1 MRRSPIGTIAV
12 ATACALAFA
21 FTVPPAALAQYGK
34 SNWGQIL
41 IAGGRERNTDE
52 DTIDNSVDLY
62 DPASNR
68 FAPEIATTQMKERMR
83 ATATLLDT
91 GPNAGKVLIAGGDNR
106 NGVQRT
112 STELYDP
119 ATNAVADGPAM
130 KSPRSGHT
138 ATVIPSGPN
147 AGKILFAGG
156 MGADGGELASTE
168 LYDPA
173 TNKFFP
179 GPTMR
184 AGCSVCTATVIM
196 SGKHAGNILIAGSDD
211 SRSQKALLEL
221 YDSPVNE
228 FILGP
233 RTNIRGVY
241 SATAIASGK
250 NAGKVLILGG
260 IDTTGQEAIA
270 LTGLYDPGANTFAPG
285 PSVKNIRERHTATVI
300 TSGPG
305 AGRIL
310 IAGGGNWHDHPSLAS
325 TELYDPGSNVFSPG
339 PSMSTGRAGHTAT
352 VIISGKNTG
361 KILIAGGV
369 NSDGVNPVATLSSTE
384 LYDPATNTF
393 APGPKMN
400 LARAD
405 AVAVQLPPAP

>member
-52 DTIDNSVDLY
+52 ETIDNSVDLY

-147 AGKILFAGG
+147 AGKILFAGAWAP
-156 MGADGGELASTE
+156 MAASW
-168 LYDPA
+168 LRP
-173 TNKFFP
+173 
-179 GPTMR
+179 
-184 AGCSVCTATVIM
+184 
-196 SGKHAGNILIAGSDD
+196 
-211 SRSQKALLEL
+211 
-221 YDSPVNE
+221 
-228 FILGP
+228 
-233 RTNIRGVY
+233 
-241 SATAIASGK
+241 
-250 NAGKVLILGG
+250 
-260 IDTTGQEAIA
+260 
-270 LTGLYDPGANTFAPG
+270 
-285 PSVKNIRERHTATVI
+285 
-300 TSGPG
+300 
-305 AGRIL
+305 
-310 IAGGGNWHDHPSLAS
+310 
-325 TELYDPGSNVFSPG
+325 
-339 PSMSTGRAGHTAT
+339 
-352 VIISGKNTG
+352 
-361 KILIAGGV
+361 
-369 NSDGVNPVATLSSTE
+369 SSTI
-384 LYDPATNTF
+384 PAATF
-393 APGPKMN
+393 FRPG
-400 LARAD
+400 RR
-405 AVAVQLPPAP
+405 

>member
-1 MRRSPIGTIAV
+1 M
-12 ATACALAFA
+12 AFA

-112 STELYDP
+112 STELYDL

-196 SGKHAGNILIAGSDD
+196 SGKNAGNILIAGSDD

-250 NAGKVLILGG
+250 NAGKVLILGRNRYYRSG
-260 IDTTGQEAIA
+260 SHRSNGPLRSGSQHFCARSVGEKYPRTPHGDSDYLRTGC
-270 LTGLYDPGANTFAPG
+270 
-285 PSVKNIRERHTATVI
+285 RENSDRRRRELAR
-300 TSGPG
+300 S
-305 AGRIL
+305 
-310 IAGGGNWHDHPSLAS
+310 SLAGF
-325 TELYDPGSNVFSPG
+325 D
-339 PSMSTGRAGHTAT
+339 RALR
-352 VIISGKNTG
+352 SRQQR
-361 KILIAGGV
+361 
-369 NSDGVNPVATLSSTE
+369 
-384 LYDPATNTF
+384 F
-393 APGPKMN
+393 F
-400 LARAD
+400 ARAVD
-405 AVAVQLPPAP
+405 EHGPRRTHRDGHYFGKKYGQDSNRRWREQRWRKPRSYAFFH